1 MKVKVLKKF
10 RDKETREIHNKGD
23 VFEATEERV
32 AEIKQKDSRLVEVVE
47 EKPKQEAE
55 KEAEKEPEKEPEQGA
70 AGVVCDIA
78 QMTEEQLRELAKSRK
93 IKGHTKMSEDEL
105 REALEQ

>member
-55 KEAEKEPEKEPEQGA
+55 KEAEKEPEQGA